1 MKEMTMTALLTFAQT
16 LTWACVLCYLIREVF
31 GYLTH
36 RLDVLGIDL
45 LRRRCDTCGDPVLAR
60 SENADTDE
68 DAKPS
73 IGFQSFR

>member
-1 MKEMTMTALLTFAQT
+1 MKEMTMTALLTFAQS
-16 LTWACVLCYLIREVF
+16 LTWACVLCYLIHEVF

-60 SENADTDE
+60 SEHADEEITVKT
-68 DAKPS
+68 A
-73 IGFQSFR
+73 